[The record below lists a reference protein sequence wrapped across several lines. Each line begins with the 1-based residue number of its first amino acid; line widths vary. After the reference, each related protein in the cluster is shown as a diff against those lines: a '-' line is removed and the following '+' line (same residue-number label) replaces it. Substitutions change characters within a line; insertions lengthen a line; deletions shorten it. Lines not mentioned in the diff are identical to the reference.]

1 MDGQLDPVKQDIRNI
16 QERIVRYEQKLAVA
30 EQAGNKEEERKL
42 FDMLL
47 SLNNQLSG
55 LQEEKNILLRS
66 QAPRRAMNL
75 QAACPDEQASKYA
88 AYLQSQAGK
97 QQLESASGLSLPTGT
112 SLMGLPQYGRQLYMR
127 PSYLQLKDIL
137 AQLLKDADPYVDKTV
152 LVSGTPGIGKSF
164 CALYLATHFIAQG
177 IRVVYE
183 FHPVSAAG
191 PTIWYHFPPNS
202 SQGFLSYHWEEVKP
216 YTDDVDAIYLADG
229 GLPLIPSPMCWCYA
243 FLSPQRQVYRWATK
257 SPSSHL
263 LFLPLW
269 TLDEL
274 QGCRSFVT
282 IFEEGLSSESVTE
295 AYEVAG
301 GIPRTVL
308 QFAAHQSQSGI
319 PVKDLVLD
327 ALKMAVGRLSSQALQ
342 DASNQILATGYH
354 ESSDKIFH
362 MSCHGVL
369 LYGFPQVVY
378 ATQFAAQLVFYK
390 LGEAARRQQLAWF
403 HSASDHTHWQ
413 VARGYW
419 FESMAHQV
427 LSNGGDFSFR
437 LLGSS
442 TCYTLRLPA
451 ASELLVFTSLTE
463 LAHVFQVDSMASYA
477 QPKYSN
483 HPTFDALNCGT
494 LCFQITVAKKQSQK
508 MAGFIALKA
517 ARLPCCNLNNY
528 VEPPLS
534 DGVKLLHMIVT
545 TPDRFDTCY
554 QKQNVKKQGAAEF
567 QTGVMKIDLSAAFD
581 RLRQGLGEA
590 AAGLND
596 LEAMAIDTDV
606 QD

>member
-1 MDGQLDPVKQDIRNI
+1 MNR
-16 QERIVRYEQKLAVA
+16 LA
-30 EQAGNKEEERKL
+30 R
-42 FDMLL
+42 
-47 SLNNQLSG
+47 
-55 LQEEKNILLRS
+55 
-66 QAPRRAMNL
+66 
-75 QAACPDEQASKYA
+75 
-88 AYLQSQAGK
+88 
-97 QQLESASGLSLPTGT
+97 T

-127 PSYLQLKDIL
+127 PSYLQLRDIL
-137 AQLLKDADPYVDKTV
+137 AQLFKDADPYVDKTV

-202 SQGFLSYHWEEVKP
+202 SQGFLSYRWEEVKP
-216 YTDDVDAIYLADG
+216 HTDDANAIYLADG

-327 ALKMAVGRLSSQALQ
+327 ALRMAVGRLSSQALQ

-378 ATQFAAQLVFYK
+378 ATKFAAQLVFYK

-427 LSNGGDFSFR
+427 LSNGGEFPFR

-451 ASELLVFTSLTE
+451 ASERLVFTSLTE

-494 LCFQITVAKKQSQK
+494 LCFQITVAKKHSQK

-567 QTGVMKIDLSAAFD
+567 QTGVMKVDLSAAFD
-581 RLRQGLGEA
+581 RLRQELGEA

>member
-1 MDGQLDPVKQDIRNI
+1 MDDQLDPVKQDIRNI

-30 EQAGNKEEERKL
+30 EQAGNKEEEKSL
-42 FDMLL
+42 INLL
-47 SLNNQLSG
+47 SS
-55 LQEEKNILLRS
+55 LQEKENILLRS

-137 AQLLKDADPYVDKTV
+137 AQLFKDADPYVDKTV

-191 PTIWYHFPPNS
+191 PAIWYHFPPNS

-216 YTDDVDAIYLADG
+216 YTDDADAIYLADG

-243 FLSPQRQVYRWATK
+243 FLSPERQVYRWATK

-378 ATQFAAQLVFYK
+378 ATKFAAQLVFYK

-427 LSNGGDFSFR
+427 LSNGGEFPFR

-494 LCFQITVAKKQSQK
+494 LCFQITVAKKHSQK